1 MYYYLGYYEKCDKYT
16 HFRIIAQG
24 NKADKEQLKEVQ
36 YACDLYYSKRFY
48 HLIQAPNKSTAM
60 QTLSNI
66 AKD

>member
-1 MYYYLGYYEKCDKYT
+1 MYYYLGYYEKSDKYT

-24 NKADKEQLKEVQ
+24 NKADKEQLREVQ

-48 HLIQAPNKSTAM
+48 HLIQAPNKNIAM
-60 QTLSNI
+60 QQLSNI